1 MNFDFNLS
9 LVIAHSIVYEQNENT
24 PCVAINQGDPSPSST
39 QDSTASQLQAYT
51 QYLPQLLNT
60 TANQT
65 LPVGQTNQAAQNV
78 LAPEQQQLQDA
89 LYGQYAPELYN
100 IGNQL
105 NQQQTQAG
113 LSQALQN
120 INGTGGQLATAQEQ
134 MAEQANPQYYAA
146 LGQAGN
152 QLGNLLGSINLG
164 GLTGSEEAQ
173 VQRSNAQ
180 QDAARGIA
188 NTPSQTATESNAM
201 NFGTALQAKQANLA
215 QAINTASTFLPN
227 AQTGVNTFATAT
239 GQNGTTQSN
248 PGANQFLGVNA
259 NNQAIA
265 AASSNS
271 AAGNTAQS
279 NINST
284 ANNQASLL
292 ANQRNSL
299 DMVNST
305 LSSLPT

>member
-1 MNFDFNLS
+1 MNFEFNLS
-9 LVIAHSIVYEQNENT
+9 LVIAHSLVYEQNENA
-24 PCVAINQGDPSPSST
+24 PCSATNSGDPPAQST
-39 QDSTASQLQAYT
+39 GDSTAQQLQALT
-51 QYLPQLLNT
+51 QYLPGLLNT

-65 LPVGQTNQAAQNV
+65 LPVGQTTQAAENI
-78 LAPEQQQLQDA
+78 LDPQQQALQNQ
-89 LYGQYAPELYN
+89 LYAQYAPELQT

-105 NQQQTQAG
+105 NQQNTQAG
-113 LSQALQN
+113 LSNALTN

-134 MAEQANPQYYAA
+134 MAEQANPQYYTA
-146 LGQAGN
+146 LGEAGG
-152 QLGNLLGSINLG
+152 QLSNLLGSINLG

-180 QDAARGIA
+180 QDAQRGIL
-188 NTPSQTATESNAM
+188 NSPSQTATESNAM

-215 QAINTASTFLPN
+215 SAIQTASNFLPN

-248 PGANQFLGVNA
+248 PGASQFLGVNGSNTA
-259 NNQAIA
+259 TN
-265 AASSNS
+265 AASANSS
-271 AAGNTAQS
+271 AANAAQGAINTTANTA
-279 NINST
+279 
-284 ANNQASLL
+284 ASID
-292 ANQRNSL
+292 ANQRNTL